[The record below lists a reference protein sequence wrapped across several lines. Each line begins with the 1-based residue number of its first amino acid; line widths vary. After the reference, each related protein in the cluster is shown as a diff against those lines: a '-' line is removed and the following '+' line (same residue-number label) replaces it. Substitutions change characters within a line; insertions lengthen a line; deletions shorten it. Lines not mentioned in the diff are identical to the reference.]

1 MKKSEIKIIVELDDK
16 HVPEKILWEATDGP
30 SDRLQATD
38 AICVAI
44 WDHVQLNTM
53 RMDLWTKEMPV
64 LEMKRFF
71 IETIGGMADTL
82 QNATGDDA
90 MAKMIRACCTDL
102 VEHVRKTEE
111 AK

>member
-1 MKKSEIKIIVELDDK
+1 MKKSEIKIIIELDDK

-38 AICVAI
+38 AISIAI

-71 IETIGGMADTL
+71 IEAIGGMADTL
-82 QNATGDDA
+82 QNATSDDK
-90 MAKMIRACCTDL
+90 MAQMIRACCTEL

-111 AK
+111 DK

>member
-1 MKKSEIKIIVELDDK
+1 MKKSEIKIIIELDDK

-38 AICVAI
+38 AISIAI

-71 IETIGGMADTL
+71 IEAIGGMADTL
-82 QNATGDDA
+82 QNATGDDQ
-90 MAKMIRACCTDL
+90 MAKMIRSCCTEL

-111 AK
+111 SK

>member
-16 HVPEKILWEATDGP
+16 HIPEKILWEATDGP

-38 AICVAI
+38 AISIAI

-53 RMDLWTKEMPV
+53 RMDLWTKEMPT

-71 IETIGGMADTL
+71 IETLGGMADSIV
-82 QNATGDDA
+82 NATGDEK
-90 MAKMIRACCTDL
+90 MAQIMRACCQDL
-102 VEHVRKTEE
+102 VVHVREE
-111 AK
+111 EEKK

>member
-1 MKKSEIKIIVELDDK
+1 MKKSEIKIIIELDDK
-16 HVPEKILWEATDGP
+16 QVPEKILWEATDGP

-38 AICVAI
+38 AISIAI

-71 IETIGGMADTL
+71 IEAIGGMADTL
-82 QNATGDDA
+82 ENATSD
-90 MAKMIRACCTDL
+90 AKMAQMIRSCCTTL
-102 VEHVRKTEE
+102 VEHVRQTEE
-111 AK
+111 NK

>member
-1 MKKSEIKIIVELDDK
+1 MKKSEIKFIIELDDK

-38 AICVAI
+38 AISIAI

-64 LEMKRFF
+64 LEMKRFY
-71 IETIGGMADTL
+71 IEAIGGMADTI
-82 QNATGDDA
+82 QNATGDDK
-90 MAKMIRACCTDL
+90 MAKLIRSCCTEL

-111 AK
+111 QK

>member
-1 MKKSEIKIIVELDDK
+1 MKKSEIKFIIELDDK

-30 SDRLQATD
+30 SDRLQASD
-38 AICVAI
+38 AISIAI

-71 IETIGGMADTL
+71 IEAIGGMADTV
-82 QNATGDDA
+82 QNATGDDK
-90 MAKMIRACCTDL
+90 MAKLIRSCCAEL
-102 VEHVRKTEE
+102 VEHVRTTEE
-111 AK
+111 NK